1 MNNIRQG
8 LKAIS
13 GAIGFNYLPKDQ
25 CQITFYSE
33 GKNDWPHLHNLLVA
47 TLERTDKSVCYLSSS
62 LDDPGLMLEHPQ
74 LKTFFIGM
82 GFVRDYVFQAIE
94 THIMVMTMPDLNNFQ
109 VKRSRNPVHYV
120 YVPHSLVSLHMIYRH
135 GAFDHYDTICCAGPH
150 HVREIRAIEKK
161 YHLPEKNLVEL
172 GYPRLDSLIE
182 QAKKYPQSESEN
194 KCQQKKILIAPSWG
208 PKGLIE
214 SGLGHRLVN
223 ELIEIDHE
231 VILRPHPQTMKFA
244 SNQVKKIVHL
254 HKESPRFTF
263 ENCVAG
269 QESLHQSD
277 IMVSDWSGAALEFA
291 FALNK
296 PVIFCDISQKV
307 NNPHYQDMNLE
318 PLEVSIRQMIG
329 LIWDGQSPV
338 AELIELFEQKSKSV
352 LHELSHQYVFNQGH
366 TDEVFTQFLRTV

>member
-1 MNNIRQG
+1 MPT
-8 LKAIS
+8 KKD
-13 GAIGFNYLPKDQ
+13 FNCP
-25 CQITFYSE
+25 F
-33 GKNDWPHLHNLLVA
+33 
-47 TLERTDKSVCYLSSS
+47 
-62 LDDPGLMLEHPQ
+62 M
-74 LKTFFIGM
+74 
-82 GFVRDYVFQAIE
+82 
-94 THIMVMTMPDLNNFQ
+94 
-109 VKRSRNPVHYV
+109 
-120 YVPHSLVSLHMIYRH
+120 
-135 GAFDHYDTICCAGPH
+135 
-150 HVREIRAIEKK
+150 
-161 YHLPEKNLVEL
+161 
-172 GYPRLDSLIE
+172 
-182 QAKKYPQSESEN
+182 
-194 KCQQKKILIAPSWG
+194 G

-329 LIWDGQSPV
+329 VIWDGQSPV
-338 AELIELFEQKSKSV
+338 AELIELCEQKSKND
-352 LHELSHQYVFNQGH
+352 LLELSHHYVFNQGH